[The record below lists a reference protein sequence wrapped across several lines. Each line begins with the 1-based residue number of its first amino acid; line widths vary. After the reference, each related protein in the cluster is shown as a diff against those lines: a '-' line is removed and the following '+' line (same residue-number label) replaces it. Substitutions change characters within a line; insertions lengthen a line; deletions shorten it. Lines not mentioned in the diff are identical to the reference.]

1 VRVWQAAFAALLTL
15 GLSACVSLPH
25 PIGTSVGF
33 RNDPAL
39 AGLWYGKS
47 DKEDSSAGYYHVLL
61 NADDTMTL
69 VGVAAQAANPE
80 KGGGWVVLTAT
91 TVALGGNHYING
103 REIFE
108 DGKPK
113 DDATLY
119 SGYYTIRDDTV
130 TIYALD
136 DRKVAAEI
144 KAHRIAGTITQ
155 GRFGQDVAIT
165 AGAADVDRWLSS
177 PRAPALFTPL
187 FSLRRVKEPQP
198 PPPLH

>member
-1 VRVWQAAFAALLTL
+1 MKIGQAAFAAFLTL

-33 RNDPAL
+33 KNDPAL

-47 DKEDSSAGYYHVLL
+47 DKEDNDAGYYHVLL

-69 VGVAAQAANPE
+69 VGVAAHTASPE
-80 KGGGWVVLTAT
+80 KGGWAVLTAT
-91 TVALGGNHYING
+91 TVVLGGNHYING
-103 REIFE
+103 RELFE

-113 DDATLY
+113 DDAIVY
-119 SGYYTIRDDTV
+119 SGYYSLSGDVV

-136 DRKVAAEI
+136 DRKVAAEV
-144 KAHRIAGTITQ
+144 KAHHIAGTVTQ

-165 AGAADVDRWLSS
+165 ASAADVDKWLSS
-177 PRAPALFTPL
+177 PGAPGLFAPL
-187 FSLRRVKEPQP
+187 FSLRRVKEPQAP
-198 PPPLH
+198 APLH